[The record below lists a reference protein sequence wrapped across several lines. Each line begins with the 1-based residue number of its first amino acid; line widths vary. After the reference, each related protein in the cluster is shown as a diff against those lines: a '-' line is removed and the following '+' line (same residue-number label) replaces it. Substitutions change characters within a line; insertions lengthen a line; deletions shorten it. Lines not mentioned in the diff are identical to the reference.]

1 MVYLELVLAA
11 VPCTSAGLSLQKWQ
25 GTTRSP
31 SAEPRKGGSRDDIL
45 PGTLHSKEDCD
56 HDDPSMSPGSSCS
69 GRGAATLVPA
79 PNGAKVILYCP
90 YLGPDTSRQP
100 GRQRAGQR
108 KNISFFARESN
119 IVPKFKRTGIC
130 FVPVAKGR
138 FFYVHSI
145 RKGRF
150 SKEMLKRSQSTRST

>member
-79 PNGAKVILYCP
+79 PNGAKVILYGP
-90 YLGPDTSRQP
+90 YLGPDTIAAVRTTESWS
-100 GRQRAGQR
+100 
-108 KNISFFARESN
+108 KEKDISFFARESN
-119 IVPKFKRTGIC
+119 IVPKFKRTGIRV
-130 FVPVAKGR
+130 VPLAKGR

-145 RKGRF
+145 
-150 SKEMLKRSQSTRST
+150 STE